1 MLNES
6 PFESDHLLRELG
18 VDFLAAGL
26 HNCRQLVLEGVPVR
40 RGKHIRNRG
49 HTFVD
54 AFADNP
60 STRILVLEIVEHLV
74 KRLARN

>member
-6 PFESDHLLRELG
+6 LFESDHLLRELG

-26 HNCRQLVLEGVPVR
+26 HNCRHFVLEGVPVR
-40 RGKHIRNRG
+40 RGSHIRNRG
-49 HTFVD
+49 RAFVD

-60 STRILVLEIVEHLV
+60 STRILVQEIVERLV
-74 KRLARN
+74 ERLARN